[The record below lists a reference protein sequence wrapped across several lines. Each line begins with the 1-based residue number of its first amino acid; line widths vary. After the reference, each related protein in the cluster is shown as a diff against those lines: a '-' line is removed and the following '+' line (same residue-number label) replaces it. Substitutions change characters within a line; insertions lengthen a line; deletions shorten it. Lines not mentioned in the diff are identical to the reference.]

1 LDEGIIFWPTK
12 KLAIYKSRRPL
23 FQMWYDSPS
32 YEWIAD
38 AFTASLLGNIRN
50 NCSLIRIFQEE
61 LYFDREIDEEKFIHY
76 GNEILDGVAIF
87 WSGLEVQRKVLME

>member
-1 LDEGIIFWPTK
+1 
-12 KLAIYKSRRPL
+12 
-23 FQMWYDSPS
+23 MWYDSPS